1 MIRTGIIGLLQSGKT
16 SVFKILTHSSVVTGF
31 GSHEAHLGVA
41 QVPDRRLEQLAQ
53 LIQPKK
59 TTHAALEFMD
69 VPAIRKETLRE
80 PSYLANL
87 RQVDTLT
94 HVVRAFG
101 EEADPGRDIADVDLE
116 LILSDLEQTEKRLE
130 RVERDLQKMKN
141 PELQH
146 EREVLE
152 KSRQHLDRQR
162 PLRELQLDRN
172 EKKRIRG
179 FMFLSE
185 KPMLI
190 VLNASEQDTS
200 ELDKLKDR
208 YHLDL
213 RSQTGV
219 TGVCGQV
226 EAELA
231 EFSDE
236 EAEEAA
242 EYLASYGL
250 KEPGRERL
258 IRALCDLMGLLTFF
272 TVSEAECRAWMLH
285 HGQTALEAA
294 ACVHT
299 DLAARFIRAE
309 VVDWAALSEAGGLA
323 AARDRGLI
331 RLEGKEYPVE
341 EGQVLYI
348 RHSG

>member
-16 SVFKILTHSSVVTGF
+16 SVFKILTHSSVAAGF
-31 GSHEAHLGVA
+31 GGHETHLGVV
-41 QVPDRRLEQLAQ
+41 QVPDRRLDQLAQ
-53 LIQPKK
+53 LIKPKK
-59 TTHAALEFMD
+59 TTHAALEFAD
-69 VPAIRKETLRE
+69 VPAIHKETLRE

-87 RQVDTLT
+87 RQVDALA

-101 EEADPGRDIADVDLE
+101 DDASPTQAVADVEVE
-116 LILSDLEQTEKRLE
+116 LIVSDLGQIEKRLD
-130 RVERDLQKMKN
+130 RLERDLRKVKD
-141 PELQH
+141 PEL
-146 EREVLE
+146 EREFEVLQ
-152 KSRQHLDRQR
+152 KARQHLEQQR
-162 PLRELQLDRN
+162 SLRELQLDRN

-185 KPMLI
+185 KPMLT
-190 VLNASEQDTS
+190 VLNASEQDTA

-208 YHLDL
+208 YQLDPRAL
-213 RSQTGV
+213 TGV
-219 TGVCGQV
+219 TAVCGRV

-231 EFSDE
+231 EFS
-236 EAEEAA
+236 AEEAA
-242 EYLASYGL
+242 EYMASYGL

-258 IRALCDLMGLLTFF
+258 LRAVCDLMGLLTFF
-272 TVSEAECRAWMLH
+272 TVSEVECRAWALH
-285 HGQTALEAA
+285 QGQTALEAA

-309 VVDWAALSEAGGLA
+309 VVDWASLLEAGSLA
-323 AARDRGLI
+323 GARERGLL

>member
-16 SVFKILTHSSVVTGF
+16 SVFKILTHSSVAAGF
-31 GSHEAHLGVA
+31 GGHETHLGVV
-41 QVPDRRLEQLAQ
+41 QVPDRRLDQLAQ
-53 LIQPKK
+53 LIKPKK
-59 TTHAALEFMD
+59 TTHAALEFAD
-69 VPAIRKETLRE
+69 VPAIHKETLRE

-87 RQVDTLT
+87 RQVDALA

-101 EEADPGRDIADVDLE
+101 DDASPTQAVADVEVE
-116 LILSDLEQTEKRLE
+116 LIVSDLGQIEKRLD
-130 RVERDLQKMKN
+130 RLERDLRKVKD
-141 PELQH
+141 PEL
-146 EREVLE
+146 EREFEVLQ
-152 KSRQHLDRQR
+152 KARQHLEQQR

-185 KPMLI
+185 KPMLT
-190 VLNASEQDTS
+190 VLNASEQDTA

-208 YHLDL
+208 YQLDPRAL
-213 RSQTGV
+213 TGV
-219 TGVCGQV
+219 TAVCGRV

-231 EFSDE
+231 EFS
-236 EAEEAA
+236 AEEAA
-242 EYLASYGL
+242 EYMASYGL

-258 IRALCDLMGLLTFF
+258 LRAVCDLMGLLTFF
-272 TVSEAECRAWMLH
+272 TVSEVECRAWALH
-285 HGQTALEAA
+285 QGQTALEAA

-309 VVDWAALSEAGGLA
+309 VVDWASLLEAGSLA
-323 AARDRGLI
+323 GARERGLL

>member
-16 SVFKILTHSSVVTGF
+16 SVFKILTHSPVVAGF
-31 GSHEAHLGVA
+31 GGHETHLGVV
-41 QVPDRRLEQLAQ
+41 QVPDRRLDQLAQ
-53 LIQPKK
+53 LIKPKK
-59 TTHAALEFMD
+59 TTHAALEFAD
-69 VPAIRKETLRE
+69 VPAIHKETLRE

-87 RQVDTLT
+87 RQVDALA

-101 EEADPGRDIADVDLE
+101 DDASPTQAVADVEVE
-116 LILSDLEQTEKRLE
+116 LIVSDLGQIEKRLD
-130 RVERDLQKMKN
+130 RLERDLRKVKD
-141 PELQH
+141 PEL
-146 EREVLE
+146 EREFEVLE
-152 KSRQHLDRQR
+152 KARQHLEQQR

-185 KPMLI
+185 KPMLT
-190 VLNASEQDTS
+190 VLNASEQDTA

-208 YHLDL
+208 YQLDPRAL
-213 RSQTGV
+213 TGV
-219 TGVCGQV
+219 TAVCGRV

-231 EFSDE
+231 EFS
-236 EAEEAA
+236 AEEAA
-242 EYLASYGL
+242 EYMASYGL

-258 IRALCDLMGLLTFF
+258 LRAVCDLMGLLTFF
-272 TVSEAECRAWMLH
+272 TVSEVECRAWMLH
-285 HGQTALEAA
+285 QGQTALEAA

-309 VVDWAALSEAGGLA
+309 VVDWASLLEAGSLA
-323 AARDRGLI
+323 GARERGLL

>member
-16 SVFKILTHSSVVTGF
+16 SVFKILTHSPVVAGF
-31 GSHEAHLGVA
+31 GGHETHLGVV
-41 QVPDRRLEQLAQ
+41 QVPDRRLDQLAQ
-53 LIQPKK
+53 LIKPKK
-59 TTHAALEFMD
+59 TTHAALEFAD
-69 VPAIRKETLRE
+69 VPAIHKETLRE

-87 RQVDTLT
+87 RQVDALA

-101 EEADPGRDIADVDLE
+101 DDASPTQAVADVEVE
-116 LILSDLEQTEKRLE
+116 LIVSDLGQIEKRLD
-130 RVERDLQKMKN
+130 RLERDLRKVKD
-141 PELQH
+141 PEL
-146 EREVLE
+146 EREFEVLQ
-152 KSRQHLDRQR
+152 KARQHLEQQR

-185 KPMLI
+185 KPMLT
-190 VLNASEQDTS
+190 VLNASEQDTA
-200 ELDKLKDR
+200 ELDKLQDR
-208 YHLDL
+208 YQLDP
-213 RSQTGV
+213 RAQTGV
-219 TGVCGQV
+219 TAVCGRV

-231 EFSDE
+231 EFS
-236 EAEEAA
+236 AEEAA
-242 EYLASYGL
+242 EYMASYGL

-258 IRALCDLMGLLTFF
+258 LRAVCDLMGLLTFF
-272 TVSEAECRAWMLH
+272 TVSEVECRAWMLH
-285 HGQTALEAA
+285 QGQTALEAA

-309 VVDWAALSEAGGLA
+309 VVDWASLLEAGSLA
-323 AARDRGLI
+323 GARERGLL

>member
-16 SVFKILTHSSVVTGF
+16 SVFKILTHSSVAAGF
-31 GSHEAHLGVA
+31 GGHETHLGVV
-41 QVPDRRLEQLAQ
+41 QVPDRRLDQLAQ
-53 LIQPKK
+53 LIKPKK
-59 TTHAALEFMD
+59 TTHAALEFAD
-69 VPAIRKETLRE
+69 VPAIHKETLRE

-87 RQVDTLT
+87 RQVDALA

-101 EEADPGRDIADVDLE
+101 DDASPTQAVADVEVE
-116 LILSDLEQTEKRLE
+116 LIVSDLGQIEKRLD
-130 RVERDLQKMKN
+130 RLERDLRKVKD
-141 PELQH
+141 PEL
-146 EREVLE
+146 EREFEVLQ
-152 KSRQHLDRQR
+152 KARQHLEQQR

-185 KPMLI
+185 KPMLT
-190 VLNASEQDTS
+190 VLNASEQDTA

-208 YHLDL
+208 YQLDPRAL
-213 RSQTGV
+213 TGV
-219 TGVCGQV
+219 TAVCGRV

-231 EFSDE
+231 EFS
-236 EAEEAA
+236 AEEAA
-242 EYLASYGL
+242 EYMASYGL

-258 IRALCDLMGLLTFF
+258 LRAVCDLMGLLTFF
-272 TVSEAECRAWMLH
+272 TVSEVECRAWVLH
-285 HGQTALEAA
+285 QGQTALEAA

-309 VVDWAALSEAGGLA
+309 VVDWASLLEAGSLA
-323 AARDRGLI
+323 GARERGLL

>member
-1 MIRTGIIGLLQSGKT
+1 MIRTGIVGLVQSGKT
-16 SVFKILTHSSVVTGF
+16 SVFKILTHSPVTAGF
-31 GSHEAHLGVA
+31 GGHETHLGVV
-41 QVPDRRLEQLAQ
+41 QVPDRRLDQLAQ
-53 LIQPKK
+53 LIKPKK
-59 TTHAALEFMD
+59 TTHAALEFVD
-69 VPAIRKETLRE
+69 VPAIQKETLRE

-87 RQVDTLT
+87 RQVDTLA

-101 EEADPGRDIADVDLE
+101 DDASPTQAIADVEVE
-116 LILSDLEQTEKRLE
+116 LILSDLGQTEKRLE
-130 RVERDLQKMKN
+130 RVESDLRKMKN
-141 PELQH
+141 PDLQH
-146 EREVLE
+146 ERDVLE
-152 KSRQHLDRQR
+152 KARQYLEQQR

-185 KPMLI
+185 KPMLT
-190 VLNASEQDTS
+190 VLNASEQDTA

-208 YHLDL
+208 YQLDP
-213 RSQTGV
+213 RAQTRV
-219 TGVCGQV
+219 TAVCGQV

-236 EAEEAA
+236 EAA
-242 EYLASYGL
+242 EYMASYGL

-258 IRALCDLMGLLTFF
+258 LRALCDLMGLLTFF
-272 TVSEAECRAWMLH
+272 TVSEVECRAWMLH
-285 HGQTALEAA
+285 QGQTALEAA

-309 VVDWAALSEAGGLA
+309 VVDWASLLEAGSLA
-323 AARDRGLI
+323 AARDRGLL